1 MPEEDYTP
9 AEVVRSLKRIE
20 ADLAEVKSE
29 VRQQAAG
36 YIARAEYE
44 TWKAAIG
51 REVNDIKTNLTAA
64 RTPWPVVG
72 GFALSALMGIVTLIV
87 LLSDRGVTP

>member
-1 MPEEDYTP
+1 MAGEDYTP

-20 ADLAEVKSE
+20 ADLAEVKTE
-29 VRQQAAG
+29 VRQQAGG

-51 REVNDIKTNLTAA
+51 REVSEVKTNINAS

-87 LLSDRGVTP
+87 LLSDKGVTP